1 MRYSEGV
8 SQKIVSRSL
17 TLASLIIILLIVSG
31 CTKYTAFDKTS
42 ARTAPEFSTPAIP
55 EMEEAE
61 QKMEIVFIHNDDGIK
76 IPVRVFGE
84 ENPGTPVL
92 MTHGLQSHSG
102 WFVQSAAYIAS
113 LGMPVYQID
122 RRGSGLSEEPRGHA
136 DSYLE
141 MVSDILTVAE
151 FAKRRHGTPKVHL
164 LGHCFGAIP
173 STAFASQYPDI
184 LQSLILSTPAIYTKT
199 GVYFGEK
206 IQILKSELTKNYKYI
221 PIHIKPEQ
229 FTENPQ
235 YLKYIKE
242 DSLTLKEVTTSLY
255 FQVALARRDI
265 KKNRQNLS
273 MPVFIGIAA
282 EDTICDNSA
291 NVNFF
296 NSIPTQRKTQIS
308 YRNAKHIIEF
318 SDDKETFF
326 NDLKAWFSATNQ
338 LSYSN

>member
-1 MRYSEGV
+1 MQYFEGF

-17 TLASLIIILLIVSG
+17 TLASLLIVLVVGSG
-31 CTKYTAFDKTS
+31 CTKYKAFDKTS
-42 ARTAPEFSTPAIP
+42 ARTAPEYSIPAIA

-61 QKMEIVFIHNDDGIK
+61 KEMEIVFIHNDDGIK

-84 ENPGTPVL
+84 ENSGIPVL

-151 FAKRRHGTPKVHL
+151 FAKRRHEAQKVHL

-173 STAFASQYPDI
+173 STVFASQYPGI
-184 LQSLILSTPAIYTKT
+184 LQSLILSTPAIHTKT
-199 GVYFGEK
+199 DVYFDDK
-206 IQILKSELTKNYKYI
+206 IQIMTSELTENYKYI

-229 FTENPQ
+229 FTKNQQ
-235 YLKYIKE
+235 YLRYIEE

-255 FQVALARRDI
+255 FQVALARQDI
-265 KKNRQNLS
+265 KKNRKHLS
-273 MPVFIGIAA
+273 MPVFIGMAA

-291 NVNFF
+291 NVKFF

-318 SDDKETFF
+318 SDDKEIFF
-326 NDLKAWFSATNQ
+326 NDLKAWFSATNP
-338 LSYSN
+338 LNYTY